1 MSVIVFSLI
10 PTWFRARIQAKWI
23 HHKAR
28 YYDSFAS
35 YFLFIYKRII
45 KSKIA
50 VLDQLFSFSDCLVL
64 SQGSW
69 FWRQMLSLWHVVSA

>member
-10 PTWFRARIQAKWI
+10 PTKFRARIQAKWI
-23 HHKAR
+23 HNKAR
-28 YYDSFAS
+28 YYDSAS

-69 FWRQMLSLWHVVSA
+69 F